1 MGLRFTTKPSKNSIL
16 KLTFLGANRNV
27 TGSRYCL
34 EAAGKRVMID
44 CGLVQER
51 DHLSR
56 NWQTGPIAASN
67 TDALIVTHAHIDH
80 IGLIPKFVADGFGG
94 RIYATRPT
102 VALAD
107 VMLRDSAKIQAEDA
121 RYKRRRH
128 RKEGRTGPHPVVP
141 LYTDKNVAK
150 SLRLFRG
157 VDYRVPIEIVPGITV
172 TWHDAG
178 HILGSA
184 SLEILVQES
193 GRERTII
200 FSGDLGQHERPLI
213 HDPTYFRYADYVVME
228 STYGDRDHE
237 SFGDIEDQLEYI
249 VNETVK
255 RGGNVVIPV
264 FAVERAQE
272 MMFFLSRLVH
282 KNRIPD
288 IPIFLDSPLAYDVT
302 NIFRRFT
309 SWLDDETVRAIEAD
323 EPPLHFPGLKLT
335 RTVEESRE
343 INSYK
348 NPCIIMAPAGMCNA
362 GRIKHHLRS
371 NISRPESTILFVG
384 FQAKGTLG
392 RRLLDGEKE
401 VRIHGRQYF
410 VEAKINQIFGMS
422 GHADR
427 TGLLQWLS
435 HFEQPP
441 RTVFLTHGEEHAA
454 LALKQSIESRFG
466 FVVAVPEYA
475 SEHEF
480 NDQGP
485 TLVDTRE
492 QNAVAV
498 TRLPVVA
505 AQMSEVSDEV
515 SVEPIKSDEISPQ
528 GLKDPDLEFLDSSTR
543 RPVSFL
549 HEDPWRVL
557 RIQSDLIQGIEVM
570 TRALE
575 GRRRAVAVFGSA
587 RLPENDPCYQLA
599 HCTCQRLGE
608 RGFAIITGG
617 GPGIMEA
624 GNRGARDAGSP
635 SIGLNIDLPHEQTLN
650 PYCDASFTCRY
661 FFVRKMMFAKYA
673 RGFLIFPGGFG
684 TLDEFFE
691 ALTLIQTN
699 KLERFPV
706 VLVGTEFWQPIV
718 DWLRTKVL
726 ERGCVD
732 ERDLD
737 QFRVMDAPEE
747 IATWLDQVIDGQD
760 RFADR
765 VQSVQ

>member
-1 MGLRFTTKPSKNSIL
+1 L
-16 KLTFLGANRNV
+16 KITFLGANRNV
-27 TGSRYCL
+27 TGSRFCL
-34 EAAGKRVMID
+34 EAAGKKVMID

-51 DHLSR
+51 EHLSR
-56 NWQTGPIAASN
+56 NWKACPIAASGI
-67 TDALIVTHAHIDH
+67 DSLVVTHAHIDH
-80 IGLIPKFVADGFGG
+80 IGLIPKFIADGFCG

-107 VMLRDSAKIQAEDA
+107 VMLKDSAKIQAEDA

-128 RKEGRTGPHPVVP
+128 RKEGRTGPHPVLP
-141 LYTDKNVAK
+141 LYTDKDVEKAIH
-150 SLRLFRG
+150 LLRG
-157 VDYRVPIEIVPGITV
+157 VDYRVPTEILPGITI

-184 SLEILVQES
+184 SLEILVKES
-193 GRERTII
+193 GMERTII
-200 FSGDLGQHERPLI
+200 FSGDLGQHEKPLI

-237 SFGDIEDQLEYI
+237 TFGNVEDQLEAI
-249 VNETVK
+249 VNETINR
-255 RGGNVVIPV
+255 RGNLVIPV

-282 KNRIPD
+282 RSRIPE
-288 IPIFLDSPLAYDVT
+288 IPVFLDSPMAHDVT

-309 SWLDDETVRAIEAD
+309 SWLDDETVRAIKAE
-323 EPPLHFPGLKLT
+323 EPPLHFPGLNLT
-335 RTVEESRE
+335 RTVEESME
-343 INSYK
+343 INRCAK
-348 NPCIIMAPAGMCNA
+348 PCIIMAPAGMCNA

-371 NISRPESTILFVG
+371 NVSRPESTILFVG

-401 VRIHGRQYF
+401 VRIHGRQYQ
-410 VEAKINQIFGMS
+410 VEARIKQIFGMS
-422 GHADR
+422 AHADR

-435 HFEQPP
+435 HFEKPP
-441 RTVFLTHGEEHAA
+441 RMVFLTHGEEHAA
-454 LALKQSIESRFG
+454 LALKKSIESRFG
-466 FVVAVPEYA
+466 FDVSVPEFA
-475 SEHEF
+475 SEHQFIDE
-480 NDQGP
+480 GP
-485 TLVDTRE
+485 SLVDTSE
-492 QNAVAV
+492 PNAVAV
-498 TRLPVVA
+498 TRVPINDAHV
-505 AQMSEVSDEV
+505 SETLDNEI
-515 SVEPIKSDEISPQ
+515 VEPIRVDEVFPECP
-528 GLKDPDLEFLDSSTR
+528 KDPDLEFLDSSIR
-543 RPVSFL
+543 YPVSFL

-587 RLPENDPCYQLA
+587 RLPESDPSYQLA
-599 HCTCQRLGE
+599 HRTCQRLGE

-673 RGFLIFPGGFG
+673 HGFLIFPGGFG

-699 KLERFPV
+699 KLAKFPV
-706 VLVGTEFWQPIV
+706 GLVGTEFWQPIV
-718 DWLRTKVL
+718 NWLRTTVL
-726 ERGCVD
+726 EKGCVD
-732 ERDLD
+732 DRDLD
-737 QFRVMDAPEE
+737 QFRMMDDPEE
-747 IATWLDQVIDGQD
+747 IAKWFDQAIEGQE
-760 RFADR
+760 RSANHR
-765 VQSVQ
+765 